1 MRLDII
7 VISASIDQT
16 MYNLNIHL
24 LIDVAIIRLL
34 LLYTSNRTEDVC
46 QAVL

>member
-1 MRLDII
+1 MRLPIS
-7 VISASIDQT
+7 VISTKTDQT